1 MPRSSRRASKRPRRP
16 SRQQLQPQ
24 RRGPQPPRLQL
35 LQTPILLREANLH
48 RQRRQLG
55 HRRQAHNFCSVL
67 LFLRSLIP
75 EFREKTSL
83 VRPWRR
89 KTTSVTRAS
98 SFSFP
103 KDRRLTHPAEFDHVK
118 QSGST
123 RGGKLLGLNF
133 APVESSAP
141 CRIGF
146 IVSRRIGGAVVRN
159 RVRRRL
165 REIVRRHQHDLRSG
179 FWIVLVARRDAV
191 SASYHQL
198 EHELLRLARRA
209 SILL

>member
-1 MPRSSRRASKRPRRP
+1 M
-16 SRQQLQPQ
+16 
-24 RRGPQPPRLQL
+24 
-35 LQTPILLREANLH
+35 
-48 RQRRQLG
+48 
-55 HRRQAHNFCSVL
+55 
-67 LFLRSLIP
+67 
-75 EFREKTSL
+75 
-83 VRPWRR
+83 
-89 KTTSVTRAS
+89 TRAS